1 MNPSNPQTL
10 SVQQQQQ
17 VDGRRRGT
25 QVDISNE
32 VSQIQA
38 LNISVLK
45 KQAKEIQESEKLVLE
60 GTNTSY
66 ECVERSGKGS
76 FGVVFRARDTS
87 TDKDVAIKR
96 VLQDPRYKN
105 RELQI
110 MKAIDHTNC
119 VKLLDSFYDRK
130 GNELYLNLVLAYIPK
145 NLFEVCTQFTKKK
158 LSMPLLH
165 VKFYVYQIC
174 RSLSYIHSL
183 GICHRDIKPQNLLIN
198 PATHE
203 LKLCDF
209 GSAKVLV
216 EGECNVSYICSRY
229 YRAPELLFGAIEYT
243 GSIDMWSTGC
253 VLAELLLSQPLFAG
267 ESAIDQLVEIIKV
280 LGTPNREEVNLMNPE
295 YEDYK
300 KFPVIKA
307 KQWSSIFPNYPNLV
321 VDLISKMLLYSPDD
335 RVLPLVA
342 CSHPFFDELRY
353 NTQTDNGTP
362 FPPFFDFSAEEIAIA
377 KKLDIYDKLT
387 PSSST
392 TNNEDSL
399 ETNNNNTED
408 VAQNETL

>member
-1 MNPSNPQTL
+1 MQPYSPGISAENK
-10 SVQQQQQ
+10 
-17 VDGRRRGT
+17 RRGT
-25 QVDISNE
+25 QVDLTNE

-38 LNISVLK
+38 LNISVK
-45 KQAKEIQESEKLVLE
+45 KKAVKEVQDSEKLILE
-60 GTNTSY
+60 GNDTSY

-76 FGVVFRARDTS
+76 FGVVFRAKDMTTGR
-87 TDKDVAIKR
+87 DVAIKR

-110 MKAIDHTNC
+110 MKALSHTNC
-119 VKLLDSFYDRK
+119 VQLLDSFYDRK

-145 NLFEVCTQFTKKK
+145 NLFEVCMVFCKKK
-158 LSMPLLH
+158 QPMPLQH
-165 VKFYVYQIC
+165 VKLYTYQIC

-198 PATHE
+198 PETHE

-243 GSIDMWSTGC
+243 GSIDIWSTGC
-253 VLAELLLSQPLFAG
+253 VLAELLLSQPIFAG

-307 KQWSSIFPNYPNLV
+307 KQWATVFPNNPAVV
-321 VDLISKMLLYSPDD
+321 VDLVSKMLLYSPND
-335 RVLPLVA
+335 RIHPLEA
-342 CSHPFFDELRY
+342 CAHPFFDELRTA
-353 NTQTDNGTP
+353 NETDEGILL
-362 FPPFFDFSAEEIAIA
+362 PPLFDFLDSEISIA
-377 KKLDIYDKLT
+377 KKLSLQEKLA
-387 PSSST
+387 PAHESKNKNNSEKDST
-392 TNNEDSL
+392 I
-399 ETNNNNTED
+399 
-408 VAQNETL
+408 